1 MKKKIKVFVLV
12 GMIVMGFNSCRPAQ
26 NLRPLNKK
34 PKGKSKLLYF
44 LDQKNQGL
52 ETEDGMS
59 DKKKYIFIRLYD
71 PNYNDPMYIANSL
84 QKGIAFVEVNPENV
98 SHASIGFDL
107 SDYFFGLTSGGKYN
121 LKIERC
127 TDVASNDYMEKCN
140 PEKSIQSTYAIPVTN
155 EEYERAYNLILKNL
169 NNKQLKYAATENIKI
184 AGYCVRRKFFTPEE
198 QQKLGSEQLENKL
211 YDIKKDFKKHVKPI
225 IQDQMFVCS
234 TFVAWVLYNSVDS
247 VHQWFDDHKI
257 DYEYITP
264 SDLSQIEGV
273 EFLFSSTW
281 TKFDE
286 AAEEFA
292 KVNEEFADYLPVE

>member
-98 SHASIGFDL
+98 NHASIGFDL

-264 SDLSQIEGV
+264 SDLSQIEEV

>member
-98 SHASIGFDL
+98 NHASIGFDL

-281 TKFDE
+281 TEFDE